1 MEPIQDSENGM
12 FKVFLKDTAL
22 VLEGGGMRG
31 AYSAGVLDA
40 LLDEGLKF
48 GGYAGTSAGA
58 THLCNY
64 LSEQRDRNF
73 RLDTVHSKDKRYMS
87 FGNWIRTGNYFD
99 LEFCYHT
106 VPEVIDPFDFDTFK
120 KNAAESKFY
129 VAASNVETGGA
140 EYFQVHDLRQDM
152 DAIRSSSSLP
162 LMSSLVHYQGK
173 KMFDG
178 NIADSIPFEFMDRT
192 GYKKQVVITTRHK
205 GYQKEANSFLPV
217 YKIVYRKYPNF
228 VKAVGDRHI
237 RYNKSLETLAQW
249 EANGKAFVFRPETDL
264 KISRVEKDTSKL
276 VALYELGLKDGRE
289 RMADLKEF
297 LSL

>member
-1 MEPIQDSENGM
+1 M
-12 FKVFLKDTAL
+12 FKDIAL

-64 LSEQRDRNF
+64 LSEQRERNF
-73 RLDTVHSKDKRYMS
+73 RLDTIHSRDKRYMS
-87 FGNWIRTGNYFD
+87 LGNWIRTGNYFD

-120 KNAAESKFY
+120 KNAAESDFY

-140 EYFQVHDLRQDM
+140 EHLIVRDLRTDM
-152 DAIRSSSSLP
+152 DAIRSSSSLA
-162 LMSSLVHYQGK
+162 LASSLVEYKGM

-178 NIADSIPFEFMDRT
+178 NTADSIPFEFMNSI
-192 GYKKQVVITTRHK
+192 GFKKQVVITSRPRN
-205 GYQKEANSFLPV
+205 YQKGPNSLLWL
-217 YKIVYRKYPNF
+217 YRIVYRKYPNF
-228 VKAVGDRHI
+228 VKAVGDRYL
-237 RYNKSLETLAQW
+237 RYNKCLETLASW
-249 EANGKAFVFRPETDL
+249 ENAGKAFVFRPETDL

-276 VALYELGLKDGRE
+276 VALYELGLNDGRK
-289 RMADLKEF
+289 RMNELKEF
-297 LSL
+297 LG

>member
-1 MEPIQDSENGM
+1 M
-12 FKVFLKDTAL
+12 FKDIAL

-64 LSEQRDRNF
+64 LSEQRERNF
-73 RLDTVHSKDKRYMS
+73 RLDTIHSRDKRYMS
-87 FGNWIRTGNYFD
+87 LGNWIRTGNYFD

-120 KNAAESKFY
+120 KNAAESDFY

-140 EYFQVHDLRQDM
+140 EHLIVRDLRTDM
-152 DAIRSSSSLP
+152 DAIRSSSSLA
-162 LMSSLVHYQGK
+162 LASSLVEYKGM

-178 NIADSIPFEFMDRT
+178 NTADSIPFEFMNSI
-192 GYKKQVVITTRHK
+192 GFKKQVVITSRPRN
-205 GYQKEANSFLPV
+205 YQKGPNSLLWL
-217 YKIVYRKYPNF
+217 YRIVYRKYPNF
-228 VKAVGDRHI
+228 VKAVGDRYI
-237 RYNKSLETLAQW
+237 RYNKCLETLASW
-249 EANGKAFVFRPETDL
+249 ENAGKSFVFRPETDL

-276 VALYELGLKDGRE
+276 VALYELGLNDGRK
-289 RMADLKEF
+289 RMNELKEF
-297 LSL
+297 LG

>member
-1 MEPIQDSENGM
+1 M
-12 FKVFLKDTAL
+12 FKDIAL

-64 LSEQRDRNF
+64 LSEQRERNF
-73 RLDTVHSKDKRYMS
+73 RLDTIHSRDKRYMS
-87 FGNWIRTGNYFD
+87 LGNWIRTGNYFD

-120 KNAAESKFY
+120 KNAAESDFY

-140 EYFQVHDLRQDM
+140 EHLIVRDLRTDM
-152 DAIRSSSSLP
+152 DAIRSSSSLA
-162 LMSSLVHYQGK
+162 LASSLVEYKGM

-178 NIADSIPFEFMDRT
+178 NTADSIPFEFMNSI
-192 GYKKQVVITTRHK
+192 GFKKQVVITSRPRN
-205 GYQKEANSFLPV
+205 YQKGPNSLLWL
-217 YKIVYRKYPNF
+217 YRIVYRKYPNF
-228 VKAVGDRHI
+228 VKAVGDRYL
-237 RYNKSLETLAQW
+237 RYNKCLETLASW
-249 EANGKAFVFRPETDL
+249 ENAGKAFVFHPETDL

-276 VALYELGLKDGRE
+276 VALYELGLNDGRK
-289 RMADLKEF
+289 RMNELKEF
-297 LSL
+297 LG

>member
-1 MEPIQDSENGM
+1 M
-12 FKVFLKDTAL
+12 FKDIAL

-31 AYSAGVLDA
+31 TYSAGVLDA

-64 LSEQRDRNF
+64 LSEQRERNF
-73 RLDTVHSKDKRYMS
+73 RLDTIHSRDKRYMS
-87 FGNWIRTGNYFD
+87 LGNWIRTGNYFD

-120 KNAAESKFY
+120 KNAAESDFY

-140 EYFQVHDLRQDM
+140 EHLIVRDLRTDM
-152 DAIRSSSSLP
+152 DAIRSSSSLA
-162 LMSSLVHYQGK
+162 LASSLVEYKGM

-178 NIADSIPFEFMDRT
+178 NTADSIPFEFMNSI
-192 GYKKQVVITTRHK
+192 GFKKQVVITSRPRN
-205 GYQKEANSFLPV
+205 YQKGPNSLLWL
-217 YKIVYRKYPNF
+217 YRIVYRKYPNF
-228 VKAVGDRHI
+228 VKAVGDRYL
-237 RYNKSLETLAQW
+237 RYNKCLETLASW
-249 EANGKAFVFRPETDL
+249 ENAGKAFVFRPETDL

-276 VALYELGLKDGRE
+276 VALYELGLNDGRK
-289 RMADLKEF
+289 RMNELKEF
-297 LSL
+297 LG

>member
-1 MEPIQDSENGM
+1 MSETVETIKSKL
-12 FKVFLKDTAL
+12 FKDIAL

-40 LLDEGLKF
+40 LYDEGFKF

-73 RLDTVHSKDKRYMS
+73 RLDTIHSKDPRYMS
-87 FGNWIRTGNYFD
+87 LGNWIRTGNYFD

-106 VPEVIDPFDFDTFK
+106 VPEVIDPFDFDKFRE
-120 KNAAESKFY
+120 NAAVADFY

-140 EYFQVHDLRQDM
+140 EHLIVHDLRTDM

-162 LMSSLVHYQGK
+162 LISSLVHYQGK

-178 NIADSIPFEFMDRT
+178 NIADSIPFEFMDSI
-192 GYKKQVVITTRHK
+192 GFKKQVVITSRHA
-205 GYQKEANSFLPV
+205 GYRKTANSLLPI
-217 YKIVYRKYPNF
+217 YKLVYRKYPNF

-237 RYNKSLETLAQW
+237 RYNKCLKTLAAW
-249 EANGKAFVFRPETDL
+249 EKQGKSFVFRPSVNM
-264 KISRVEKDTSKL
+264 KIDRVEKNTAKIT
-276 VALYELGLKDGRE
+276 ALYALGLSDARR
-289 RMADLKEF
+289 RMDELKRF
-297 LSL
+297 LETAE

>member
-1 MEPIQDSENGM
+1 
-12 FKVFLKDTAL
+12 
-22 VLEGGGMRG
+22 MRG

-73 RLDTVHSKDKRYMS
+73 RLDTIHSRDKRYMS
-87 FGNWIRTGNYFD
+87 LGNWIRTGNYFD
-99 LEFCYHT
+99 LKFCYHT

-120 KNAAESKFY
+120 KNAAESEFY

-140 EYFQVHDLRQDM
+140 EHWIVRDLRTDM
-152 DAIRSSSSLP
+152 DAIRSSSSLA
-162 LMSSLVHYQGK
+162 LASSLVEYKGK

-178 NIADSIPFEFMDRT
+178 NTADSIPFEFMDSI
-192 GYKKQVVITTRHK
+192 GYKKQVVITSRSRDYRK
-205 GYQKEANSFLPV
+205 GPNSLLWL
-217 YKIVYRKYPNF
+217 YKLVYRKYPNF
-228 VKAVGDRHI
+228 VKAVGDRYL

-249 EANGKAFVFRPETDL
+249 EDEGKVFVFRPETDL

-276 VALYELGLKDGRE
+276 VALYELGLADGRS
-289 RMADLKEF
+289 RMEELKKF
-297 LSL
+297 LAL